1 MKKEALPF
9 SNIEHKV
16 KGVKIIHHDIESNGI
31 DYLTFMFDAFDVK
44 NEDISYLG
52 LLSAVLGFVDTKNYK
67 YADLS
72 NAINIYTGGISCGT
86 SIHPNL
92 ADQEEIIVKF
102 EFRLRVLEDNLA
114 KALEMTDEIISESNL
129 SDVERI
135 IEIVAQTKA
144 RLQAALSS
152 SGHTVAS
159 MRSMANFSKY
169 AMYQD
174 KLHGI
179 DYYRFICEIEK
190 LLSENPAIV
199 TSKLKEL
206 CDMLFTNDR
215 MLISFTGNKEAYR
228 KADVLLEKF
237 VDKYEKDSIIFERSG
252 LLFSKENQAFTDS
265 SSICYVARTGNFAD
279 KGFEYKGTLR
289 LLKVILSYDYLWT
302 NVRVKGGAYG
312 CMTAFLRSGESY
324 FVSYRDPNLRKTN
337 EVYEGVTD
345 YIRNF
350 TADEKEMT
358 KYIIGTFSN
367 LDAPLNPEAKGS
379 RSMAA
384 YLQVLEYEQV
394 QTERE
399 QILNAT
405 DEDIRELADMI
416 QAVLS
421 DDNICV
427 IGNENII
434 NQEKELFDSVNKLFG

>member
-1 MKKEALPF
+1 M
-9 SNIEHKV
+9 
-16 KGVKIIHHDIESNGI
+16 
-31 DYLTFMFDAFDVK
+31 
-44 NEDISYLG
+44 
-52 LLSAVLGFVDTKNYK
+52 
-67 YADLS
+67 
-72 NAINIYTGGISCGT
+72 
-86 SIHPNL
+86 
-92 ADQEEIIVKF
+92 
-102 EFRLRVLEDNLA
+102 
-114 KALEMTDEIISESNL
+114 
-129 SDVERI
+129 
-135 IEIVAQTKA
+135 
-144 RLQAALSS
+144 
-152 SGHTVAS
+152 
-159 MRSMANFSKY
+159 
-169 AMYQD
+169 
-174 KLHGI
+174 
-179 DYYRFICEIEK
+179 
-190 LLSENPAIV
+190 
-199 TSKLKEL
+199 
-206 CDMLFTNDR
+206 
-215 MLISFTGNKEAYR
+215 
-228 KADVLLEKF
+228 
-237 VDKYEKDSIIFERSG
+237 
-252 LLFSKENQAFTDS
+252 
-265 SSICYVARTGNFAD
+265 
-279 KGFEYKGTLR
+279 
-289 LLKVILSYDYLWT
+289 KVILSYDYLWT

-384 YLQVLEYEQV
+384 YLQGLEYEQV